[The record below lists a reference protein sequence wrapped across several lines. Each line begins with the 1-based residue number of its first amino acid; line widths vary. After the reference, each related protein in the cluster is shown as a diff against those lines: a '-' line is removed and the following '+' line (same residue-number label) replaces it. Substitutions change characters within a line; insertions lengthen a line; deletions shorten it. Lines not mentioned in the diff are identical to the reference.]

1 MCGRYSLTEALDV
14 IVQHFLIQHVGPE
27 VAAGYRP
34 GYNVAPSQDVLV
46 IGLRLGARSAALHRW
61 GLIPGW
67 AKDPSI
73 GYKMINARAET
84 VHERP
89 AYRGPFRSR
98 RCLIPADGL
107 YEWKREGKRKQP
119 YRFLMK
125 DEKPF
130 AFAGLWDEWRG
141 PDGQTIRSCTIITTE
156 PNELLATVHDRMP
169 VILPPDAYDEWL
181 DPCTKPDRLRAL
193 LVPYPAEQMKGYP
206 VSPRVNSP
214 ANNDPELILPIA

>member
-1 MCGRYSLTEALDV
+1 LQGFRLRFRTQMVGTPLGCTWVAAYLPNYRQHLNCSPSRSTVSRSRAVHPGQRTPPFAGRRAGVGLRRREGSTGTGCTAHESRRERKEACTMCGRYSLTEALDV

-34 GYNVAPSQDVLV
+34 SYNVAPSQDVLV
-46 IGLRLGARSAALHRW
+46 IGLRLGARAAALHRW
-61 GLIPGW
+61 GLIPSW

-125 DEKPF
+125 DEK
-130 AFAGLWDEWRG
+130 
-141 PDGQTIRSCTIITTE
+141 
-156 PNELLATVHDRMP
+156 
-169 VILPPDAYDEWL
+169 
-181 DPCTKPDRLRAL
+181 
-193 LVPYPAEQMKGYP
+193 
-206 VSPRVNSP
+206 
-214 ANNDPELILPIA
+214 

>member
-1 MCGRYSLTEALDV
+1 
-14 IVQHFLIQHVGPE
+14 
-27 VAAGYRP
+27 
-34 GYNVAPSQDVLV
+34 YNVAPSQDVLV
-46 IGLRLGARSAALHRW
+46 IGLRLGARAAALHRW
-61 GLIPGW
+61 GLIPSW

-181 DPCTKPDRLRAL
+181 DPRTKPDRLRAL
-193 LVPYPAEQMKGYP
+193 L
-206 VSPRVNSP
+206 
-214 ANNDPELILPIA
+214 